1 VPLEDFVAQVRG
13 VLVRADSLFGTAT
26 LDSPIAHSQAQLSR
40 SADAVRGTAAA
51 DMSGS
56 AIAGYG
62 KFAQQRASALARL
75 ADTEAQL
82 NKVLQDA
89 AVAETAAAAS
99 SRSTVDTATSR
110 VNHLTATSDTAG
122 GQRALVVAMHDEI
135 GRQQDLVR
143 RHQQHAVAL
152 AERVGLLTY
161 D

>member
-1 VPLEDFVAQVRG
+1 
-13 VLVRADSLFGTAT
+13 
-26 LDSPIAHSQAQLSR
+26 
-40 SADAVRGTAAA
+40 
-51 DMSGS
+51 MSGS
-56 AIAGYG
+56 AIAGYST
-62 KFAQQRASALARL
+62 FAQQRASALARL

-89 AVAETAAAAS
+89 AAAETAAAAS

-110 VNHLTATSDTAG
+110 ADHLTATSDTAG
-122 GQRALVVAMHDEI
+122 SQRALVVAMHDEI

-152 AERVGLLTY
+152 AERVELLTY